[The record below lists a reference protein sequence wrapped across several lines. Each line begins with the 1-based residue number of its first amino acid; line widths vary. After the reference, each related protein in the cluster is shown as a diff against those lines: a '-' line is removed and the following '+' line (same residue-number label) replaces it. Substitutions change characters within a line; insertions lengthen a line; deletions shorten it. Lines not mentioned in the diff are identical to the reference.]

1 MLRWNWKLA
10 ASSGAREAAREL
22 LRILFDFQN
31 FMALNWERFYR
42 KLAILQNSKDG
53 ALGGASLRRTRRVL
67 QEFLLSA

>member
-1 MLRWNWKLA
+1 VAGL
-10 ASSGAREAAREL
+10 REAAREL

-53 ALGGASLRRTRRVL
+53 ALGGASASLRRTRRVL